1 MQKQTFIAIVDWIE
15 LNLSRRILLDDIV
28 SFSGYSRRYIHI
40 LFKHFVSLPP
50 GRYILYRRLSRGAV
64 RLRLSVQSVTE
75 IAHQLCFDSLQSFSR
90 EFKKLFGISPCSYRY
105 KSEWILS
112 NIQPRI
118 RFDEV
123 RISPPR
129 MIELPKMDFSGYEF
143 LYNETLGV
151 KSDRCSQLRLE
162 HVIKNTSK
170 YRKDD
175 FFLIS
180 KVIPEMSHDNKL
192 EIKVFAGYE
201 RNNHIKNN
209 MSKKYSVMP
218 GLYACFKFAENWN
231 VYSMVF
237 EKLYLEVLPSYGLK
251 RAKGDDIECFKNN
264 VQSINNR
271 NDIFSVD
278 YYIPVCY

>member
-15 LNLSRRILLDDIV
+15 LNLSRRIFLDDIV
-28 SFSGYSRRYIHI
+28 GFSGYSRRYIHA
-40 LFKHFVSLPP
+40 LFKHFLGMPP

-90 EFKKLFGISPCSYRY
+90 EFKKLFGISPCNYRC

-118 RFDEV
+118 RFEEV
-123 RISPPR
+123 NIPPLR
-129 MIELPKMDFSGYEF
+129 MVELPVMNFLGYEF

-151 KSDRCSQLRLE
+151 KSDRCSQLRLN
-162 HVIKNTSK
+162 HVIKNTSN
-170 YRKDD
+170 YEGED
-175 FFLIS
+175 FFIIS

-201 RNNHIKNN
+201 RNNYRKDS
-209 MSKKYSVMP
+209 MSKKHSLIP
-218 GLYACFKFAENWN
+218 GLYAYFNFTESWDA
-231 VYSMVF
+231 YSMVF
-237 EKLYLEVLPSYGLK
+237 EKLYLEVLPSYGLR
-251 RAKGDDIECFKNN
+251 RAKGEDIECFKSNN
-264 VQSINNR
+264 GLIG
-271 NDIFSVD
+271 NDRRIFNVD